1 MRVHYANNR
10 PFAVLHRVVREI
22 SWSYVHMQPIFI
34 SIGIGLGLELGPGL
48 GFNWVHVD
56 EQYELKHTGARLVN
70 GFSRVLHSISHS
82 DPNPLSD
89 SPSFSSIVAAIPAG
103 SRQVYYRD
111 AIGAISSTPNP
122 GPDRN
127 PKNSLSDHSLSL
139 PPPQEVELELE
150 LGLRYPLYGGWHTD
164 FNIGYTLPMTVG
176 NGDNDGG
183 GSDNNVS
190 GFDNGK
196 GNGIATGYAS
206 YYSHS
211 HPNHKYH
218 VHWNYS
224 SSVSVSVSVSG
235 SGIGIG
241 IGSGSGT
248 QLHVSELISRFQLPY
263 GAFNIRTTVPYGGS
277 ETRSN
282 RQTFI
287 SMVLGGDGHTVVE
300 VTSSNVVVEHDRQ
313 IEISYELDM
322 WGVWLGTA
330 LYLLSSIGVYI

>member
-1 MRVHYANNR
+1 
-10 PFAVLHRVVREI
+10 
-22 SWSYVHMQPIFI
+22 MQPIFI

-139 PPPQEVELELE
+139 PPPQEVEL
-150 LGLRYPLYGGWHTD
+150 GLRYPLYGGWHTD

-211 HPNHKYH
+211 HSNHKYH

-224 SSVSVSVSVSG
+224 SSVSVSG

-282 RQTFI
+282 RQTLI

-330 LYLLSSIGVYI
+330 LYLLSSIGVDI